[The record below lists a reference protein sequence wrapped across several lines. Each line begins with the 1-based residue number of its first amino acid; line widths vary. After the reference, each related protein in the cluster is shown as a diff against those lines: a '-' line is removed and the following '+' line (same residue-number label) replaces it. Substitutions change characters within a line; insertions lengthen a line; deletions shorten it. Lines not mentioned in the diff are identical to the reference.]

1 MRRILATE
9 EGNPRAMSIA
19 ELTAEQR
26 QMFRYLRTHVKD
38 PALHNPVDITSWCQ
52 NAGFSV
58 EPEDAKALYHAL
70 SEWGAVLRDQ
80 SEANANMAAASIL
93 AENPPPTPAEDPA
106 KLKDAYESLFKCGPQ
121 GIKHD
126 QDKAPLGMLPAAALE
141 AIAHVFKFGADKYSR
156 DNWQAVVTDDPS
168 RYIDAALRH
177 IYAHADGEHDDPE
190 SGLPHLAHAG
200 ACICFL
206 LWGPK

>member
-1 MRRILATE
+1 
-9 EGNPRAMSIA
+9 MSIA

-26 QMFRYLRTHVKD
+26 QMFRYLRTNVKD
-38 PALHNPVDITSWCQ
+38 PALHTPVDITSWCQ
-52 NAGFSV
+52 NAGFSI
-58 EPEDAKALYHAL
+58 EPEDAEALCRAL

-106 KLKDAYESLFKCGPQ
+106 DLKEAAERLGLGQP
-121 GIKHD
+121 IKHD

-177 IYAHADGEHDDPE
+177 IYAHADGEPDDPE